1 MYETGVERYIEVSE
15 RVGKQVRD
23 AHIVGIGDINRRTED
38 A

>member
-1 MYETGVERYIEVSE
+1 MYETGIERYIEVSE
-15 RVGKQVRD
+15 RVSKQVRD